1 MMEWATEVERDE
13 YGLVHDVCD
22 ADQVG
27 AILSGLENVNIARSR
42 AGIRHVMSQSAVAN
56 VARSTQM
63 MTIARSV
70 LGSTA
75 VPFRATLFD
84 KSPESNWLV
93 AWHQDTALPLQKKRE
108 VEGWGP
114 WSTKEASFTL
124 TLLRKLWRR

>member
-1 MMEWATEVERDE
+1 MSEWATEVERDG
-13 YGLVHDVCD
+13 YGLVRDVCD

-56 VARSTQM
+56 VARSAQM
-63 MTIARSV
+63 RTIATSV
-70 LGSTA
+70 LGPTA

-93 AWHQDTALPLQKKRE
+93 A
-108 VEGWGP
+108 
-114 WSTKEASFTL
+114 
-124 TLLRKLWRR
+124 